1 MYVRGYLR
9 ASTAEQNAQRARA
22 DLERFAAEHGRDV
35 VSWYIENVS
44 GASTQRPELLRL
56 INDAKPGDILL
67 IESVDRLSRLA
78 APEWRQLRGQIDT
91 LGLRVVSLDLP
102 TSYAAMAT
110 AVGSEDFTGRM
121 LDALN
126 TMMLDVL
133 AAVARKDYDDRR
145 ARQRQGIENAQ
156 KEGKYQGK
164 QPNKELHARVNAL
177 IDAKAANGK
186 GFSIAKIAELAGCS
200 ATTVKQIKRDR
211 REREAAAA
219 SKSTGTALTHS
230 TL

>member
-9 ASTAEQNAQRARA
+9 ASTAEQNAQRARGT
-22 DLERFAAEHGRDV
+22 LERFTAEHGREV

-44 GASTQRPELLRL
+44 GASSQRPELRRL
-56 INDAKPGDILL
+56 LEDAKQGDVLL
-67 IESVDRLSRLA
+67 IESVDRLSRLGA
-78 APEWRQLRGQIDT
+78 AEWRHLRGQIEA

-110 AVGSEDFTGRM
+110 PSQGEDFTARM

-145 ARQRQGIENAQ
+145 TRQRQGIEQAK

-164 QPNKELHARVNAL
+164 RPNKALHQRIEALLNAR
-177 IDAKAANGK
+177 DGEGK
-186 GFSIAKIAELAGCS
+186 PFTTARICELAGCGE
-200 ATTVKQIKRDR
+200 TTVKKVKRAM
-211 REREAAAA
+211 REKA
-219 SKSTGTALTHS
+219 H
-230 TL
+230 

>member
-9 ASTAEQNAQRARA
+9 ASTAEQNAQRARST
-22 DLERFAAEHGRDV
+22 LEHFAAEHRREV

-44 GASTQRPELLRL
+44 GASSQRPELRRL
-56 INDAKPGDILL
+56 LEDAKQGDVLL
-67 IESVDRLSRLA
+67 IESVDRLSRLGA
-78 APEWRQLRGQIDT
+78 AEWRHLRGQIEA
-91 LGLRVVSLDLP
+91 LGLRGGSLDLP

-110 AVGSEDFTGRM
+110 PSQGEDFTARM

-145 ARQRQGIENAQ
+145 TRQRQGIEQAK

-164 QPNKELHARVNAL
+164 RPNKALHQRIEALLNAR
-177 IDAKAANGK
+177 DGEGK
-186 GFSIAKIAELAGCS
+186 PFTTARICELAGCGE
-200 ATTVKQIKRDR
+200 TTVKKVKRAM
-211 REREAAAA
+211 REKA
-219 SKSTGTALTHS
+219 H
-230 TL
+230 